1 MKMLSAAE
9 LIDIAGI
16 LSLIAMLA
24 YMAVLV
30 LRFIRKYM
38 EVNERH
44 SAVYDQPGFNCPYA
58 RKRVV
63 NPIVHNRK
71 HAVFAVN
78 PDGRCRAIREMKTN
92 APGCRGIQRGLL
104 KDKP

>member
-30 LRFIRKYM
+30 LRFIRKYIKVK
-38 EVNERH
+38 EQH
-44 SAVYDQPGFNCPYA
+44 YAVYDQPGFNCPYA

-63 NPIVHNRK
+63 NSIVHNRK
-71 HAVFAVN
+71 HAVFLIN
-78 PDGRCRAIREMKTN
+78 PDGRCRAIR
-92 APGCRGIQRGLL
+92 
-104 KDKP
+104 DKVTVAREVQQTSEVC